1 MHIKIKPL
9 AIYSLLSIG
18 LVCNSAFAQQ
28 PVEKDAVKEIDTA
41 AAQEQAKRFA
51 KFEKTL
57 NKATLVG
64 KFTVVGKDAD
74 PKEERYE
81 IRSVKKLDAPQD
93 TWLFLARIKYGK
105 NDLVVPM
112 PLQVKWAASTPVI
125 TLDNVTIPGLG
136 TFSAYVIIDND
147 KYAGT
152 WTHGKVSGHLFGR
165 IEHEEEATKKK

>member
-1 MHIKIKPL
+1 MQETTEKG
-9 AIYSLLSIG
+9 AG
-18 LVCNSAFAQQ
+18 AVEASAEA
-28 PVEKDAVKEIDTA
+28 TA
-41 AAQEQAKRFA
+41 DDQAKRFA

-57 NKATLVG
+57 NKATLAG
-64 KFTVVGKDAD
+64 KFTIVGRDAE

-81 IRSVKKLDAPQD
+81 IRRVKKLEQD
-93 TWLFLARIKYGK
+93 DLWLFVARIKYGK

-112 PLQVKWAASTPVI
+112 PLQVKWVASTPVI

-165 IEHEEEATKKK
+165 IEHEAEEKKTE